1 MGDGIRLRNRQIGGE
16 TVHVWNKFEL
26 ITQYGYKQVEGGTGN
41 LRIYEED
48 TLYQTDE
55 RNLTFD
61 SNTGLFDL
69 SKNGRSFTYE
79 EMSVSWDDS
88 YPTVRLNGYYRAKNS
103 DRVNTVYIST
113 DGSST
118 TNGRNSNPPY
128 MQYNGYRMLKSEIDT
143 SNILGRSKGNY
154 IEQVKSNNG
163 SAFPQN
169 SYQNGYWYVYS
180 HSYKK

>member
-1 MGDGIRLRNRQIGGE
+1 MGDGIRLRHRRSSEEI
-16 TVHVWNKFEL
+16 VHVWYKHEL

-48 TLYQTDE
+48 TLYQTSE
-55 RNLTFD
+55 RNLSFD
-61 SNTGLFDL
+61 STTGLFDL
-69 SKNGRSFTYE
+69 SNGGQAFTYE
-79 EMSVSWDDS
+79 EMSAEWDDS
-88 YPTVRLNGYYRAKNS
+88 YPLVRLSGYYRTKNS
-103 DRVNTVYIST
+103 NRVNTVYVST

-118 TNGRNSNPPY
+118 TDGRNSDPPY
-128 MQYNGYRMLKSEIDT
+128 MQYNDYRMLKSEIDT
-143 SNILGRSKGNY
+143 SNVLGRSKGNY

>member
-26 ITQYGYKQVEGGTGN
+26 IMQYGYKQVEAGTGN
-41 LRIYEED
+41 LRINEED

-61 SNTGLFDL
+61 SVTGLFDL
-69 SKNGRSFTYE
+69 SKNGRVFTFE
-79 EMSVSWDDS
+79 EAKVSWDDS
-88 YPTVRLNGYYRAKNS
+88 YPSVRLSGYYRAKNS
-103 DRVNTVYIST
+103 DHVNAVYIST
-113 DGSST
+113 DGSS
-118 TNGRNSNPPY
+118 NSSGFNMNPPY
-128 MQYNGYRMLKSEIDT
+128 FQYNDNRMLKSEIDT
-143 SNILGRSKGNY
+143 SNILNRSKGNY